1 MKRKSLIL
9 FTVHFLLF
17 TCIISFTSFSQDMS
31 PLVNKLKAKLD
42 VVNDYVATGKMKT
55 NVVFIKVPLSNISV
69 YYKKP
74 DFFKIKRD
82 GGISILPKGG
92 VSINMNS
99 ILTTTNFMALAAG
112 TAMVNGVNTQIIKLL
127 PLDENSDVV
136 LTTLYIDDKNLLVLR
151 AISTTKDNGTFQID
165 LTYGNYI
172 IYGLPD
178 KVVFSFDTKDY
189 KMPKG
194 VTLETDANE
203 SQSDIDKLKNKKGK
217 IEISYNS
224 YIINKGIDDGAFK

>member
-1 MKRKSLIL
+1 
-9 FTVHFLLF
+9 
-17 TCIISFTSFSQDMS
+17 MS